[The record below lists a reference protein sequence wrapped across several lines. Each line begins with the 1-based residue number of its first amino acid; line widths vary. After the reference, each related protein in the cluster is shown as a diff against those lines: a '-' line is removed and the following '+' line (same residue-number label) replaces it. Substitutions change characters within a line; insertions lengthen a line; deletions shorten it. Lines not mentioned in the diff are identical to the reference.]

1 MTPLRQGRSHLF
13 SFSKCL
19 MTEVEFLPLAE
30 GDNVMLNL
38 ELYSL
43 RKVRKWC

>member
-1 MTPLRQGRSHLF
+1 
-13 SFSKCL
+13 
-19 MTEVEFLPLAE
+19 MTEVEFSPLAE

-43 RKVRKWC
+43 GKDRNGVKVNGQNSTSLV

>member
-1 MTPLRQGRSHLF
+1 MIPLQRRSHLF
-13 SFSKCL
+13 SFYKCL
-19 MTEVEFLPLAE
+19 VTEVEFSSLAE

-43 RKVRKWC
+43 GKDRKRC

>member
-1 MTPLRQGRSHLF
+1 MIPLQHLF
-13 SFSKCL
+13 SFYKYL
-19 MTEVEFLPLAE
+19 MTEMEFLPLAE

-43 RKVRKWC
+43 GKDRKWC